1 MRLLI
6 MIIVLALTLGCGM
19 NPPPLAG
26 PVSVSG
32 KVVESDGKPVGG
44 VVVNLQPLENG
55 YMKAVEVK
63 SDGTFAVETQGG
75 KYAYF
80 FTPKTGAKA
89 VPPQVAK
96 LAEASLDRTVNVAAG
111 QELVIRLP

>member
-1 MRLLI
+1 MRLLV
-6 MIIVLALTLGCGM
+6 IIIGLLMTFGCGM

-32 KVVESDGKPVGG
+32 KVVESDGQPVGG

-63 SDGTFAVETQGG
+63 SDGTFAVETQAG

-80 FTPKTGAKA
+80 FTPKSGTKA
-89 VPPQVAK
+89 VPSQVAK
-96 LAEASLDRTVNVAAG
+96 LAEASLDRTVNVAFG
-111 QELVIRLP
+111 QELVISLP